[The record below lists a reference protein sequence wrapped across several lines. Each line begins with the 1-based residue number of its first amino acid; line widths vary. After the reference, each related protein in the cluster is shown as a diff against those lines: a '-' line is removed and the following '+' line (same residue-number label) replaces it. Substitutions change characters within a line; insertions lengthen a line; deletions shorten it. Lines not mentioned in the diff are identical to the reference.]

1 MAGKKGKKSLTAI
14 IVIAAITVIAGIIVL
29 SWLAGGPAKKEMKD
43 ITVFFSDEDGI
54 YLKAEKQQVKKG
66 ALDMEAAEAVQALI
80 NGPQDAKSG
89 KTLPNG
95 TKLLSVRI
103 DGQVAIV
110 DLSPEVMTNH
120 EGGSSGEL
128 QTIYSIVNTLALS
141 FPEIK
146 EVQILV
152 AGNREET
159 IAGHI
164 DITTPLGPDR
174 KIIKD

>member
-1 MAGKKGKKSLTAI
+1 
-14 IVIAAITVIAGIIVL
+14 
-29 SWLAGGPAKKEMKD
+29 
-43 ITVFFSDEDGI
+43 
-54 YLKAEKQQVKKG
+54 
-66 ALDMEAAEAVQALI
+66 
-80 NGPQDAKSG
+80 
-89 KTLPNG
+89 
-95 TKLLSVRI
+95 
-103 DGQVAIV
+103 
-110 DLSPEVMTNH
+110 MTNH